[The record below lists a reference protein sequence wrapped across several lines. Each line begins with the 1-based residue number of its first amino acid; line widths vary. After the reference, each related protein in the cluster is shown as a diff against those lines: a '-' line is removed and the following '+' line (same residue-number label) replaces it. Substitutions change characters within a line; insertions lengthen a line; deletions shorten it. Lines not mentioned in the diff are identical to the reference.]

1 MRPAAPRKGQD
12 STFDGGKDGDRHSLY
27 SFLPTPGARSS
38 IRKEPTRGSALPISM
53 VAGTGFEP
61 VTFGL

>member
-1 MRPAAPRKGQD
+1 MKEDQ
-12 STFDGGKDGDRHSLY
+12 
-27 SFLPTPGARSS
+27 FLHHRNGRLNLNSAK
-38 IRKEPTRGSALPISM
+38 RKEPTLGSALPTSM